1 MVDTGNSG
9 VYRLWLC
16 DLRINIHAAADD
28 RTCANQ
34 LDQFADSVRRSFAE
48 VRVDALF
55 IPSGSLGPQHQSL
68 GCRSDAVGGEVRGFD
83 DDGFGIRLDFGI
95 QAAHDACDRD
105 RFFRVV
111 DHQHCIIQGSFG
123 TVEGHEFFAVTRGID
138 DDPPA
143 RETFNVKGVQRLP
156 VFEHDEVGDV
166 DDIVDRPHP
175 RVDQSSLQPPWGI
188 LHLDVLDDS
197 GNISSAE
204 RGLDFNLDIVF
215 RVSLLLLAGGLR
227 ITQLRAKGRGSF
239 SCHTDHGQAVRS
251 VRGDF
256 KVDDGVLELHRFR
269 KVAAERIFLF
279 EDPDALSLI
288 DRHDLVLKAQLAE
301 RAEHA
306 VGFHASEAALGD
318 EGAALLLRLTMQRS
332 RNPAAVQRDRHIC
345 TFKHVRRTGDDLNR
359 RVLADIDLTNN

>member
-1 MVDTGNSG
+1 MRVDHICHEGIADLERPHCLAVSRIVSTHDFEHLRCEDGSHNGSILAERIENLDETSFPGVLCDPYIVHALRADKGIGLDLVGAERAKRISCQILNISFVGLTCLVVSFRNGHRQIVIAVKSCDFFYDVFFDFNVLSDGRRGHIQIVAVTLDDHFQTFEVVHHLVSRKRDAQHMVDTGNSG

-83 DDGFGIRLDFGI
+83 DDGFGIRLNFGI
-95 QAAHDACDRD
+95 QTAHDACDRD

-175 RVDQSSLQPPWGI
+175 RVDQSSL
-188 LHLDVLDDS
+188 
-197 GNISSAE
+197 
-204 RGLDFNLDIVF
+204 
-215 RVSLLLLAGGLR
+215 
-227 ITQLRAKGRGSF
+227 
-239 SCHTDHGQAVRS
+239 
-251 VRGDF
+251 
-256 KVDDGVLELHRFR
+256 
-269 KVAAERIFLF
+269 
-279 EDPDALSLI
+279 
-288 DRHDLVLKAQLAE
+288 
-301 RAEHA
+301 
-306 VGFHASEAALGD
+306 
-318 EGAALLLRLTMQRS
+318 
-332 RNPAAVQRDRHIC
+332 
-345 TFKHVRRTGDDLNR
+345 
-359 RVLADIDLTNN
+359 